1 MDQPVF
7 RGDRTMTAICYRL
20 FRDQHGSSAVYE
32 VLASY
37 FEGGTA
43 DMLQLIR
50 RLRQKHQPTKGLV
63 EQAFTECLYAGNNR
77 ELDALFEWYMSE
89 NGQEPLLKSAYLTL
103 RSHMYFMGLRSLT
116 DTAAEALKKAVW
128 DLPKVGMLALLTYFA
143 DDNGPM
149 STEDRELC
157 ESLVR
162 AAANEN
168 IVLGCFRKLERH
180 IQMPVELEGRVYVEY
195 RDPDALDVAVIGQIL
210 PGRHYFHRMLHRIY
224 PGVYVRSFV
233 LYKREWIQYYVSVH
247 KRNGTIAEAEG
258 DVISQETEP
267 KSPGSRY
274 ADIARLEQK
283 ISRNQLRE
291 TADLVRT
298 QLLRDAMIDDIF
310 SEKE

>member
-1 MDQPVF
+1 
-7 RGDRTMTAICYRL
+7 
-20 FRDQHGSSAVYE
+20 
-32 VLASY
+32 
-37 FEGGTA
+37 
-43 DMLQLIR
+43 
-50 RLRQKHQPTKGLV
+50 
-63 EQAFTECLYAGNNR
+63 
-77 ELDALFEWYMSE
+77 
-89 NGQEPLLKSAYLTL
+89 
-103 RSHMYFMGLRSLT
+103 
-116 DTAAEALKKAVW
+116 
-128 DLPKVGMLALLTYFA
+128 MLALLTYFA

-224 PGVYVRSFV
+224 PCVYVRSFV

-258 DVISQETEP
+258 DVISQETDP